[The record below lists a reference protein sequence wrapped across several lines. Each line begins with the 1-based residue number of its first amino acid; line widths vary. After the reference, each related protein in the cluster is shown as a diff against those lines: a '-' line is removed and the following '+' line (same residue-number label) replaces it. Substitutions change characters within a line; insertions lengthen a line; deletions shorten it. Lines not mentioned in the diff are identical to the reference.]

1 MRDGIRDGIPRWRLV
16 VLWCLLCP
24 CGFGFAFVCLRVL
37 HHYSPQLAQGGGRH
51 MRSAATLRSDESS
64 WMCRGTHA
72 RSSGPDTPLSTAP
85 AVPVRGAAYDQ
96 GLLVLRELT
105 RRKAAGCISLCRF
118 YGSCLLDCTE
128 APGIQP
134 ALVHGHTRR
143 GDRPRHRSAA
153 SQRGPGRTAS
163 HLPRPFAHA
172 HRAAGRQAR
181 PAPPQPI
188 SFPASS
194 VFPAPNTDRHPAVR
208 NSPLG
213 RCSMVCVRRPGS
225 GVSRSSCCR
234 GRPRRRA
241 RALALCSPQRH
252 GRRCLLNASRVLNRE
267 TSQ

>member
-1 MRDGIRDGIPRWRLV
+1 
-16 VLWCLLCP
+16 
-24 CGFGFAFVCLRVL
+24 
-37 HHYSPQLAQGGGRH
+37 

-105 RRKAAGCISLCRF
+105 RRKAAGSLSLSVCVGLVCLIAPKHRGSSRRWCTATHDEATDLAIARRRANAGPAGPQATCR
-118 YGSCLLDCTE
+118 
-128 APGIQP
+128 A
-134 ALVHGHTRR
+134 
-143 GDRPRHRSAA
+143 RSLMPTG
-153 SQRGPGRTAS
+153 QQ
-163 HLPRPFAHA
+163 
-172 HRAAGRQAR
+172 AGKR
-181 PAPPQPI
+181 APPPSQPI

-225 GVSRSSCCR
+225 GVSRSSCR
-234 GRPRRRA
+234 GRPRRKA
-241 RALALCSPQRH
+241 RALALCSPQRY